1 MEDNFEDNMYKEH
14 IMELYRNPGNFGE
27 LKNPTHAHTETNTL
41 CGDEVTVHLIIENG
55 KVKDAKFHGSGCV
68 MSMVSASRCQ
78 RSCRSSAL
86 MDQARAFF
94 CANC

>member
-68 MSMVSASRCQ
+68 MSMVSAS
-78 RSCRSSAL
+78 L
-86 MDQARAFF
+86 LTDKIKNMGID
-94 CANC
+94 